1 LQTDKDELMTA
12 RANDG
17 MEALSRRLCEDVA
30 GWRFEDLPPD
40 VVHTTKLFILDTLG
54 VIGGGARAPGIA
66 EIRGRMTRW
75 ENGGPATSLIGR
87 GRMSPPQAALVN
99 GATAHA
105 LDFDD
110 IHDPA
115 RVHAF
120 CVMLPTML
128 ATAEDIGKVSGREFL
143 LALAVGAEI
152 HARLG
157 LAAYNCLGKGWHP
170 TMTLGV
176 LAGALGAGK
185 LLRLDAG
192 KLLNALGLALHQACG
207 TAQSMHD
214 GVLAKRLGAGFA
226 ARGAVT
232 AAFLAQDGVTG
243 PFRPLEGEAGLF
255 NFLERGEFDLAPLM
269 ENLRGEWRMRG
280 YSYKPYPCCR
290 CNHTTIALA
299 LGLRAQGLKPADV
312 ADVEIL
318 LPKVNFQTVGQ
329 PYDVTRKSVVHAQ
342 FNARYT
348 FARALTDGKLDLNS
362 YSLPAAI
369 DPAVAAVAG
378 RVSVSIDVQEA
389 ATDMAPSKIKVTRK
403 DGAVLE
409 VASRA
414 IPGSPDAPMTEAEIV
429 DKFKG
434 CMSFGLDLPESDAA
448 AFAETVLAVEGLAD
462 VSELA
467 RAFPLPR

>member
-1 LQTDKDELMTA
+1 MSAQVALA
-12 RANDG
+12 VAANDE
-17 MEALSRRLCEDVA
+17 MEALSSRLCDVVA
-30 GWRFEDLPPD
+30 SWRFEDLPAD
-40 VVHTTKLFILDTLG
+40 VVHTTKLFVLDTLG
-54 VIGGGARAPGIA
+54 VIGGGAKAPGIP

-75 ENGGPATSLIGR
+75 EKDGSATSLIGKS
-87 GRMSPPQAALVN
+87 RMSPPHAALVN

-128 ATAEDIGKVSGREFL
+128 ATAEDLGGVSGRDFL
-143 LALAVGAEI
+143 LALTVGAEI

-176 LAGALGAGK
+176 LAGAMGAAK
-185 LLRLDAG
+185 LLKLDAG
-192 KLLNALGLALHQACG
+192 KMLNALGLAMHQACG

-232 AAFLAQDGVTG
+232 AAFLAHDGVTG

-255 NFLERGEFDLAPLM
+255 KFFERGEFDLAPLM
-269 ENLRGEWRMRG
+269 GGLGSEWKIRG

-290 CNHTTIALA
+290 CIHTTIALA
-299 LGLRAQGLKPADV
+299 LDLYGKGLRPADV
-312 ADVEIL
+312 AAVEIL

-329 PYDVTRKSVVHAQ
+329 PYDVNRKSVVHGQ

-348 FARALTDGKLDLNS
+348 FARAITDGRIDLNS
-362 YSLPAAI
+362 YTLPAVM
-369 DPAVAAVAG
+369 DPAVAALAG
-378 RVSVSIDVQEA
+378 RVTVAIDPQEA
-389 ATDMAPSKIKVTRK
+389 ATDMAPSKIKVTRT
-403 DGAVLE
+403 DGTVVKVE
-409 VASRA
+409 SRV
-414 IPGSPDAPMTEAEIV
+414 IPGSPEAPMSEAAIV
-429 DKFKG
+429 EKFKG
-434 CMSFGLDLPESDAA
+434 CLSFGLNLPASAA
-448 AFAETVLAVEGLAD
+448 GAFAKTVLAIEDLAD

-467 RAFPLPR
+467 RAFPSSH

>member
-1 LQTDKDELMTA
+1 MSPRLAMAVGTVDEM
-12 RANDG
+12 DG
-17 MEALSRRLCEDVA
+17 LSSRLCEEVA
-30 GWRFEDLPPD
+30 TWRFEDLPPD
-40 VVHTTKLFILDTLG
+40 VVHTTKLFVLDTLG

-66 EIRGRMTRW
+66 ELRGRMTRW
-75 ENGGPATSLIGR
+75 EKDGSATSLIGKH
-87 GRMSPPQAALVN
+87 RMSPPHAALLN

-128 ATAEDIGKVSGREFL
+128 ATAEDIGNVSGRDFL

-176 LAGALGAGK
+176 LAGALAAGK

-232 AAFLAQDGVTG
+232 AAFLAQDGITG

-255 NFLERGEFDLAPLM
+255 NFLEAGEFDLGPLM
-269 ENLRGEWRMRG
+269 DDLRGEWRMRG
-280 YSYKPYPCCR
+280 YSFKPYPCCR

-299 LGLRAQGLKPADV
+299 LDLRAQGLRPADV
-312 ADVEIL
+312 AAVEIL

-342 FNARYT
+342 FNACYT
-348 FARALTDGKLDLNS
+348 FARALTDGRINLES
-362 YSLPAAI
+362 YTQSAVVDPTIAALA
-369 DPAVAAVAG
+369 D
-378 RVSVSIDVQEA
+378 RVSVAIDAQEA
-389 ATDMAPSKIKVTRK
+389 ATDMAPSKIKVTRT
-403 DGAVLE
+403 DGSVVEA
-409 VASRA
+409 ASRA
-414 IPGSPDAPMTEAEIV
+414 IPGSPQAPMTEAAILE
-429 DKFKG
+429 KFKG
-434 CMSFGLDLPESDAA
+434 CLSFGLGCPEPEAA
-448 AFAETVLAVEGLAD
+448 AFAETVLAIEDMPDISRLI
-462 VSELA
+462 
-467 RAFPLPR
+467 RAFPSSR

>member
-1 LQTDKDELMTA
+1 MSAQLATAVSTNDE
-12 RANDG
+12 
-17 MEALSRRLCEDVA
+17 MEALSRRLCDELSA
-30 GWRFEDLPPD
+30 WRFEDLPPD
-40 VVHTTKLFILDTLG
+40 VVHTTKLFVLDTLG

-66 EIRGRMTRW
+66 ELRGRMTRW
-75 ENGGPATSLIGR
+75 EKDGSATSLIGKN
-87 GRMSPPQAALVN
+87 RMSPPHAALVN

-120 CVMLPTML
+120 CVMLPTIL
-128 ATAEDIGKVSGREFL
+128 ATAEDIGNVSGRDFL

-192 KLLNALGLALHQACG
+192 KLLNALGLALHQAGG

-232 AAFLAQDGVTG
+232 AAFLAQDGISG

-255 NFLERGEFDLAPLM
+255 NFLERGEFDLVPLM
-269 ENLRGEWRMRG
+269 DDLRGEWRMRG
-280 YSYKPYPCCR
+280 YSCKPYPCCR

-299 LGLRAQGLKPADV
+299 LDLRAQGLRPADV
-312 ADVEIL
+312 ATVEIL

-348 FARALTDGKLDLNS
+348 FARALSDGRIDLNS
-362 YSLPAAI
+362 YTQSAVI
-369 DPAVAAVAG
+369 DPAVAALAARLSVA
-378 RVSVSIDVQEA
+378 IDAHEA

-403 DGAVLE
+403 DGSVVEA
-409 VASRA
+409 ASRA
-414 IPGSPDAPMTEAEIV
+414 IPGSPAAPMTETEILE
-429 DKFKG
+429 KFKG
-434 CMSFGLDLPESDAA
+434 CLSFGLDCPESEAA
-448 AFAETVLAVEGLAD
+448 AFAQTVLAVEDLPDISGLT
-462 VSELA
+462 
-467 RAFPLPR
+467 RAFPSSR

>member
-1 LQTDKDELMTA
+1 MVPHSALAVRAKDE
-12 RANDG
+12 
-17 MEALSRRLCEDVA
+17 MEGLSHRLCTEVA
-30 GWRFEDLPPD
+30 AWRFEDLPAD
-40 VVHTTKLFILDTLG
+40 VVNTTKLFVLDTLG

-66 EIRGRMTRW
+66 EIRGRMSRW
-75 ENGGPATSLIGR
+75 ENNGSATSLIGKR
-87 GRMSPPQAALVN
+87 RMSPPHAAMVN

-128 ATAEDIGKVSGREFL
+128 AAAEDIGGISGREFL
-143 LALAVGAEI
+143 LALSVGAEI

-176 LAGALGAGK
+176 LAAALGAGK
-185 LLRLDAG
+185 LLRLDSN

-207 TAQSMHD
+207 TAQPMHD
-214 GVLAKRLGAGFA
+214 GVLAKRLGAGFT

-232 AAFLAQDGVTG
+232 AAFLAHDGVTG

-255 NFLERGEFDLAPLM
+255 NFLERGEFDLAPLVDD
-269 ENLRGEWRMRG
+269 LGTKWRMRE
-280 YSYKPYPCCR
+280 YSCKPYPCCR
-290 CNHTTIALA
+290 CNHTMIALA
-299 LGLRAQGLKPADV
+299 IGLHKEGLKPADV
-312 ADVEIL
+312 AKAEIL
-318 LPKVNFQTVGQ
+318 MGKVNFQTVGQ

-348 FARALTDGKLDLNS
+348 FARALTDGRIDLNS
-362 YSLPAAI
+362 YTLPVVT
-369 DPAVAAVAG
+369 DPAVAELAA
-378 RVSVSIDVQEA
+378 RVSVSIDSQEA
-389 ATDMAPSKIKVTRK
+389 ATDMAPAKIKVTRK
-403 DGAVLE
+403 DGTVIE
-409 VASRA
+409 VASRV
-414 IPGSPDAPMTEAEIV
+414 IPGSPEAPMTQAEIV
-429 DKFKG
+429 NKFKSNL
-434 CMSFGLDLPESDAA
+434 SFGLDLPESEAA
-448 AFAETVLAVEGLAD
+448 AFAEMVLALEDLAD

-467 RAFPLPR
+467 RAFPSPR

>member
-1 LQTDKDELMTA
+1 MSAQLALA
-12 RANDG
+12 VPANDE
-17 MEALSRRLCEDVA
+17 MEALSRSLCDDIA
-30 GWRFEDLPPD
+30 TWRFEDLPAD
-40 VVHTTKLFILDTLG
+40 VVHTTKLFVLDTLG
-54 VIGGGARAPGIA
+54 VIGGGARAPAIA
-66 EIRGRMTRW
+66 EVRNRMTRW
-75 ENGGPATSLIGR
+75 EKNGSATSLIGK
-87 GRMSPPQAALVN
+87 GRMSPPHAALVN

-128 ATAEDIGKVSGREFL
+128 ATAEDIGGVSGRDFL

-185 LLRLDAG
+185 LLKLDAG
-192 KLLNALGLALHQACG
+192 KLLNALGLAMHQACG

-214 GVLAKRLGAGFA
+214 GVLAKRLGAGIA

-232 AAFLAQDGVTG
+232 AAFLALDGVTG

-255 NFLERGEFDLAPLM
+255 KFFERGEFDLAPLM
-269 ENLRGEWRMRG
+269 GDLRSEWQIRG

-290 CNHTTIALA
+290 CIHTTIALA
-299 LGLRAQGLKPADV
+299 LGLHSQGLRPGDIAS
-312 ADVEIL
+312 VEIL

-329 PYDVTRKSVVHAQ
+329 PFDVTRKSVVHGQ

-348 FARALTDGKLDLNS
+348 FARAITDGRVDLNS
-362 YSLPAAI
+362 YTLSSVT
-369 DPAVAAVAG
+369 DPAVAALAG
-378 RVSVSIDVQEA
+378 RVTVAIDSQEA
-389 ATDMAPSKIKVTRK
+389 ATDMAPAKIKVTRT
-403 DGAVLE
+403 DGNVINVE
-409 VASRA
+409 SRA
-414 IPGSPDAPMTEAEIV
+414 IPGSPGAPMSEAAIV

-434 CMSFGLDLPESDAA
+434 CLSFGLDLPASEAG
-448 AFAETVLAVEGLAD
+448 AFVETVLAIEDLAD

-467 RAFPLPR
+467 RAFPQPH

>member
-1 LQTDKDELMTA
+1 MPAQSALAVRPNED
-12 RANDG
+12 
-17 MEALSRRLCEDVA
+17 MEGLSRRLCEEVA
-30 GWRFEDLPPD
+30 SWRFEDLPQD
-40 VVHTTKLFILDTLG
+40 VVHTTKLFVLDTLG
-54 VIGGGARAPGIA
+54 VIGGGGKAPGIA

-75 ENGGPATSLIGR
+75 EKNGSATSLIGKN
-87 GRMSPPQAALVN
+87 RMSPPHAALLN

-128 ATAEDIGKVSGREFL
+128 ATAEDIGGVSGRDFL
-143 LALAVGAEI
+143 LALAIGAEI

-157 LAAYNCLGKGWHP
+157 LAAYNSLGKGWHP

-185 LLRLDAG
+185 LLGLDAG
-192 KLLNALGLALHQACG
+192 KQLNALGLALHQACG

-214 GVLAKRLGAGFA
+214 GVLGKRLGAGFA

-243 PFRPLEGEAGLF
+243 PFRPLEGDAGLF

-269 ENLRGEWRMRG
+269 NDLRGEWRMRD
-280 YSYKPYPCCR
+280 YSCKPYPCCR
-290 CNHTTIALA
+290 CNHTTISLA
-299 LGLRAQGLKPADV
+299 LDLRTQGLRPADV
-312 ADVEIL
+312 ETVEIA

-329 PYDVTRKSVVHAQ
+329 PYDAARKSIVHAQ

-348 FARALTDGKLDLNS
+348 FARALTDGRIDLNS
-362 YSLPAAI
+362 YTLPAVI
-369 DPAVAAVAG
+369 DPAVAVLAG
-378 RVSVSIDVQEA
+378 RVSVSVDPQEA

-403 DGAVLE
+403 DGAVVEAAGRL
-409 VASRA
+409 
-414 IPGSPDAPMTEAEIV
+414 IPGSPDAPMTEAKIV
-429 DKFKG
+429 DKFKN
-434 CMSFGLDLPESDAA
+434 CLSFGLDLPESDAA
-448 AFAETVLAVEGLAD
+448 KFADIVLAVEDLAD

-467 RAFPLPR
+467 RAFPSSR

>member
-1 LQTDKDELMTA
+1 MSAQSALA
-12 RANDG
+12 VRANDE
-17 MEALSRRLCEDVA
+17 MEGLSRRLCTDIA

-40 VVHTTKLFILDTLG
+40 VVSTTKFFVLDTLG

-75 ENGGPATSLIGR
+75 EKGGSATSLIGKN
-87 GRMSPPQAALVN
+87 RMSPPHAAMVN

-128 ATAEDIGKVSGREFL
+128 ATAEDIGGVSGRDFL

-185 LLRLDAG
+185 LLRLDSD

-232 AAFLAQDGVTG
+232 AAFLAHDGVTG

-269 ENLRGEWRMRG
+269 DDLRTEWRMRG

-299 LGLRAQGLKPADV
+299 IGLRTEGLKAADV
-312 ADVEIL
+312 AAVEIL
-318 LPKVNFQTVGQ
+318 LPKVNFKTVGQ

-348 FARALTDGKLDLNS
+348 FARALMDGRIDLNS
-362 YSLPAAI
+362 YTLPAVT
-369 DPAVAAVAG
+369 DPAVAELAA
-378 RVSVSIDVQEA
+378 RVSVSIDPQEA

-403 DGAVLE
+403 DGTVLE
-409 VASRA
+409 VASRM
-414 IPGSPDAPMTEAEIV
+414 IPGSPEAPMTQAEIIE
-429 DKFKG
+429 KFKG
-434 CMSFGLDLPESDAA
+434 SLSFGLDFPESEAA
-448 AFAETVLAVEGLAD
+448 AFAEVVLAIEDLAD

-467 RAFPLPR
+467 RAFPSPR